1 MKHSEKLR
9 AIKRSLSPEVLRIE
23 GVSGLGLPD
32 DKLTVY
38 LEEDTSEVRR
48 RVKSVMDKKGVTAP
62 VEWRVTGKIG
72 LQARP

>member
-1 MKHSEKLR
+1 
-9 AIKRSLSPEVLRIE
+9 
-23 GVSGLGLPD
+23 
-32 DKLTVY
+32 VY
-38 LEEDTSEVRR
+38 LEEDSSEVRR